1 MSRLEQRL
9 ERLEATASGTDEIE
23 WIVRR
28 IVEVDRRGEA
38 TRASYNGATFHRR
51 PDETEAQFIDRAQSE
66 VMASAPRRPVRLI
79 ISELDL
85 DI

>member
-9 ERLEATASGTDEIE
+9 ERLEATASSAAVIE

-28 IVEVDRRGEA
+28 IVEVNTRGEV
-38 TRASYNGATFHRR
+38 TCASYSGAVFYRH
-51 PDETEAQFIDRAQSE
+51 PDETEEQFISRAQSE
-66 VMASAPRRPVRLI
+66 VMATAPRRPVRLI
-79 ISELDL
+79 VSELDL

>member
-9 ERLEATASGTDEIE
+9 ERLEATASSVAVIE

-28 IVEVDRRGEA
+28 IVEVNTRGEV
-38 TRASYNGATFHRR
+38 TCASYNEAVFYRH
-51 PDETEAQFIDRAQSE
+51 PDETEEQFISRVQSE
-66 VMASAPRRPVRLI
+66 VMATAPRRPVRLI
-79 ISELDL
+79 VSELDL